1 MTTPD
6 LLDAAPAIR
15 RIPPK
20 PRQFK
25 TRTRTDWR
33 ATIAAA
39 PDTDR
44 PQGMEPGTVIGQF
57 CAVEI
62 GAWRYLYACP
72 LPGGDGRRYWLELT
86 PDTRQAEAWDNASG
100 TLTHA
105 GTLDRIGVERM
116 IA

>member
-6 LLDAAPAIR
+6 LIDPPAAR
-15 RIPPK
+15 RIPTQ

-25 TRTRTDWR
+25 TRTRQDWK
-33 ATIAAA
+33 AILGGSQ
-39 PDTDR
+39 DNR
-44 PQGMEPGTVIGQF
+44 PPGMEPGTVIGQF

-86 PDTRQAEAWDNASG
+86 PDTRQAEAWDNATG

-116 IA
+116 N